1 MFWDL
6 GAGVA
11 RQVGE
16 GGGGGVVVVVCGPM
30 FFSLCIIFPQTQ
42 CVPSSGGW
50 PGNSVSLAY
59 PMTNFGWFPRMCSP
73 SHGLVSKGQVPWVLC
88 CRQCPE
94 ANSLDAEKGGNC
106 PLLSQGLWAGCQK
119 LEQRLNEMRSFEAS
133 VMCVPPPPYLP
144 GKLEVGLTGGAL
156 VGLGTEAV
164 GQKWVVSTS
173 LG

>member
-1 MFWDL
+1 MVIMSWDL

-16 GGGGGVVVVVCGPM
+16 EGGGWEAGVVCGPM
-30 FFSLCIIFPQTQ
+30 FSLCIIFSQTQ

-59 PMTNFGWFPRMCSP
+59 PITNFGWFPRMRSP

-94 ANSLDAEKGGNC
+94 ANSPDAEEGGNC

-119 LEQRLNEMRSFEAS
+119 LEQR
-133 VMCVPPPPYLP
+133 
-144 GKLEVGLTGGAL
+144 
-156 VGLGTEAV
+156 
-164 GQKWVVSTS
+164 
-173 LG
+173 